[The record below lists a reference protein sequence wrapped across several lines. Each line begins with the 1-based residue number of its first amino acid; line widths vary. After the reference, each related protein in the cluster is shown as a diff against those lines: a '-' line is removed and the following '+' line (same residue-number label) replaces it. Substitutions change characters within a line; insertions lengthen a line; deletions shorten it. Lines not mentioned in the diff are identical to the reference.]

1 MKRRTGKEINRLNG
15 EILSR
20 ERKRDEISAEL
31 FTSDSDGREVAASA
45 FSDCSDEIE
54 ELREEIEL
62 ILSDEFEKEVAKYG
76 KDRRQNKRNAHT

>member
-1 MKRRTGKEINRLNG
+1 MKRRTGKKISRLNG

-31 FTSDSDGREVAASA
+31 FTSDSDEREVAVSA

>member
-1 MKRRTGKEINRLNG
+1 MKRRTGKEISRLNG

-31 FTSDSDGREVAASA
+31 FTSDSDGREAAASA

>member
-1 MKRRTGKEINRLNG
+1 VKRRTGKEISRLNG

-31 FTSDSDGREVAASA
+31 FTSDSDGREVAVSA

>member
-1 MKRRTGKEINRLNG
+1 MKRRTGKEISRLNG

-31 FTSDSDGREVAASA
+31 FTSDSDEREVAVSA

>member
-1 MKRRTGKEINRLNG
+1 MKRRTGKEISRLNG

-31 FTSDSDGREVAASA
+31 FTSDSDGREVAVSA

>member
-1 MKRRTGKEINRLNG
+1 MKRRTGKELSRLNG

-20 ERKRDEISAEL
+20 ERQRDEISAEL
-31 FTSDSDGREVAASA
+31 FTSDSDGRAVAVSA

-54 ELREEIEL
+54 ALREEIEL